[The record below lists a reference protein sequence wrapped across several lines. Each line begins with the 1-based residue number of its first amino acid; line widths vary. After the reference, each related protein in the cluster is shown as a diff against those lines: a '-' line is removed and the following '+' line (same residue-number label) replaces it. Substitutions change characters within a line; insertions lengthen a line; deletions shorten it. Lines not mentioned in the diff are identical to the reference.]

1 MATLLPVFFVSLTD
15 TPGAKH
21 RYQVGYAAPVSFEQY
36 ESVFGDRA
44 GDPRNDQ
51 RIGQERAKAKSASC
65 ISFQIV
71 EYASNDGCQ
80 SPFFRIA
87 SPSPHTLN
95 LGRNT
100 FQTWMMPKDMHG
112 YRTAGFGV
120 PNWDPILRAHC
131 SLPKTTPPQ
140 IQCQWLDFH
149 TNLNSIPGV

>member
-1 MATLLPVFFVSLTD
+1 MATLFPVFFVSLTD

-80 SPFFRIA
+80 SPFFSYGLAFTPYFKFRPQHIPDLDDA
-87 SPSPHTLN
+87 KGHARVSNCWVWGSK
-95 LGRNT
+95 LGPN
-100 FQTWMMPKDMHG
+100 
-112 YRTAGFGV
+112 TAGALFFTKNDSA
-120 PNWDPILRAHC
+120 PNSMSVA
-131 SLPKTTPPQ
+131 
-140 IQCQWLDFH
+140 
-149 TNLNSIPGV
+149 